1 MEWLNKKVRY
11 IFTGFEGV
19 VTAVAIYANGNQ
31 SVLIEAVD
39 RSGRPV
45 ELWTDV
51 KSIEEVKEQEG

>member
-1 MEWLNKKVRY
+1 MDWLNKKVRY

-45 ELWTDV
+45 EHWADT
-51 KSIEEVKEQEG
+51 KSIEIVEDWEG

>member
-19 VTAVAIYANGNQ
+19 VTGVAIYANGNQ
-31 SVLIEAVD
+31 SVLIETVD

-45 ELWTDV
+45 ECWADT
-51 KSIEEVKEQEG
+51 KSIEEVKE

>member
-11 IFTGFEGV
+11 IYTGFEGV
-19 VTAVAIYANGNQ
+19 VTGVAIYANGNQ

-45 ELWTDV
+45 ELWADV
-51 KSIEEVKEQEG
+51 KSIEKVKEQEG